1 MTETVLITGASA
13 GIGVELARLFAGD
26 GSELI
31 LVARREER
39 LRALAAELRAA
50 HGVTVHVLAADL
62 ADPAAPETIVRWT
75 GEQGLAVDVLVN
87 NAGFG
92 ARGRFAESE
101 PERQMA
107 MVQVNI
113 AALTH
118 LTRLFLPGMIA
129 RRRGGVL
136 NVGSVAGF
144 QPGPQMA
151 VYYAS
156 KAYVLHFTEALA
168 EELRGTGVV
177 ASCLAPGATATEFA
191 SVAGLE
197 TSPIFRIKA
206 NVADAP
212 SVARAGYEGFRRG
225 RTIVVPGLKNRL
237 ATLAVRLA
245 PRVVVRRTLAA
256 IQR

>member
-1 MTETVLITGASA
+1 MSETVLITGASA
-13 GIGVELARLFAGD
+13 GIGAELARLFAGD
-26 GSELI
+26 GARLI
-31 LVARREER
+31 LLARREER
-39 LRALAAELRAA
+39 LQALAGELRAA
-50 HGVTVHVLAADL
+50 QRVAVHVLAADL
-62 ADPAAPETIVRWT
+62 GDPGAPEAILAWT

-92 ARGRFAESE
+92 ARGRFAESDTA
-101 PERQMA
+101 RQMA

-118 LTRLFLPGMIA
+118 LTRLFLPPMIA

-168 EELRGTGVV
+168 EELRGTGVI

-191 SVAGLE
+191 RIAGLE
-197 TSPIFRIKA
+197 SSPIFRIKA
-206 NVADAP
+206 NVADAA
-212 SVARAGYEGFRRG
+212 SVARAGHAGFRRG
-225 RTIVVPGLKNRL
+225 HTLVVPGLKNRL

-245 PRVVVRRTLAA
+245 PRVLVRRTLAA